1 MPPRLPLAV
10 PSSWPWS
17 LAATCRVSWG
27 KRQLWCLSGLPL
39 KQDAQKSWLC
49 LQVEGSRSKAPVGV
63 PVAKLTE
70 PTLEASQT
78 MVVTHINGVF
88 LCSTTC
94 QVVDFG
100 QGCFISLDLYFLICK
115 MGYHR
120 YSLPVRI
127 MRIRGDTVG
136 KRPKTGL

>member
-1 MPPRLPLAV
+1 MALESGSDLK
-10 PSSWPWS
+10 SFMGKETT
-17 LAATCRVSWG
+17 LVSV
-27 KRQLWCLSGLPL
+27 SGLPL
-39 KQDAQKSWLC
+39 KQDAQESWLC
-49 LQVEGSRSKAPVGV
+49 LQAEESRSKAPVGV
-63 PVAKLTE
+63 PMAKLTE

-88 LCSTTC
+88 LCSATC
-94 QVVDFG
+94 QLVDFG

-115 MGYHR
+115 MGYHL